1 MGFSGLKQ
9 SSVRGWG
16 NYGHFQG
23 NLYLSVFSP
32 SAGECGPEKLEI
44 RALSTDTL
52 NLFLGLFFVKINE
65 PLLSYVIDCHRNWQT
80 LVKTEMLFSLFQL
93 WVRGACLWAVSK
105 VESLAREPRLP
116 WFILL
121 VSFSDTLLVTLY
133 LWFRF

>member
-9 SSVRGWG
+9 PSVRGWG

-44 RALSTDTL
+44 RTLSTDTL

-65 PLLSYVIDCHRNWQT
+65 PQLSYVTDCHRNWQT
-80 LVKTEMLFSLFQL
+80 LVKTEILFSLFQL